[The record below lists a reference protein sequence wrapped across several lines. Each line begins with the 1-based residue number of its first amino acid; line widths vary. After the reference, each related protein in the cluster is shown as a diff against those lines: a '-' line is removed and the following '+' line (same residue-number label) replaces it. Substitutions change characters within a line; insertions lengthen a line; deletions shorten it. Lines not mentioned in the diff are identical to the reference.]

1 MIKNITKLCIVFNI
15 IFFLSFDILAKNKE
29 TYELLDLFGQ
39 IFDEVQK
46 NYVEKDVREYMKWD
60 SINIEVNLNLGN
72 AEHKVYTCDFTHDY
86 ININADYR
94 N

>member
-46 NYVEKDVREYMKWD
+46 N
-60 SINIEVNLNLGN
+60 
-72 AEHKVYTCDFTHDY
+72 
-86 ININADYR
+86 
-94 N
+94 